1 MLKKTIVFLF
11 VISLFS
17 CKNDVKKEYATISG
31 KITNHKGNDGSLQ
44 KEKFKKI
51 IKINEDGVFSDTI
64 HLSDKGEIFYFSD
77 GNEYTQVYLK
87 NGYDLKLTLD
97 TKEFDETVK
106 YSGKGAPNNNYLAEK
121 SLLKERLLTA
131 TLFDS
136 DKENFKKGVDE
147 IANKLN
153 DKLANFKNLDADFIA
168 EEKENL
174 SKFKEGLLKEY
185 AMVQAEKEKFNS
197 FIGKPSPDFKNYENY
212 NGGTTSLKD
221 LRGKYLYVDVWATW
235 CGPCKAEI
243 PFLKK
248 LEEEYKGKNITFL
261 SISIDDGSGYKGR
274 SKELAKKG
282 WKAMI
287 AKKQMK
293 GVQLYADNGWKST
306 FVRGYKIDGIPR
318 FIIIDPKGN
327 VVDANTSRPSSPKT
341 KELLNKLLK

>member
-1 MLKKTIVFLF
+1 MLKKTIVFVF
-11 VISLFS
+11 VITLFS
-17 CKNDVKKEYATISG
+17 CKNDVKKDYATFSG
-31 KITNHKGNDGSLQ
+31 KIINPKGSDGSLQ
-44 KEKFKKI
+44 KKDFKKE
-51 IKINEDGVFSDTI
+51 IKISKDGVFSDTI
-64 HLSDKGEIFYFSD
+64 HLADTGEILYFSD

-87 NGYDLKLTLD
+87 NGYDIHLTLD

-106 YSGKGAPNNNYLAEK
+106 YKGKGAPNSNYLAEK
-121 SLLKERLLTA
+121 SLMKESLLTA
-131 TLFDS
+131 SLFDL
-136 DKENFKKGVDE
+136 DKVKFKKSIDE
-147 IANKLN
+147 IVSKFD
-153 DKLANFKNLDADFIA
+153 DKLAHFKGLDTDFITS
-168 EEKENL
+168 EKEEL

-185 AMVQAEKEKFNS
+185 NMVQAEKEKFNS
-197 FIGKPSPDFKNYENY
+197 FIGKPSPNFESYENY
-212 NGGTTSLKD
+212 KGGTTSLKD
-221 LRGKYLYVDVWATW
+221 LKGKYLYVDVWATW

-248 LEEEYKGKNITFL
+248 LEEEYKDKNITFL
-261 SISIDDGSGYKGR
+261 SISIDDGSGYKDR

-287 AKKQMK
+287 AEKQMK